1 MFFNKSMNRAQDLG
15 ANDALAQLVGL
26 SDTSDEALS
35 AGVFKDVLWRFLLS
49 WTDPDVVHVE
59 RQAPFLALLPRL
71 LRGAQRP
78 PGRGPLDITR
88 ADCSCAL
95 AGDELQSAV
104 RELLTAIGDG
114 EGGSLGD
121 SRTASRLLHF
131 VRTALEAFGAHS
143 SRLVD
148 LLGGMAAGSDA
159 PPVIVDEILCTISV
173 PLSATDAALTIDVG
187 RQRACALAATGG
199 TVPMR
204 VLLVHQVIWCCEQ
217 IRRATA
223 QSGRL
228 RTERV
233 PPLPMLRSWL
243 ELLVAVYRDGVGGGA
258 DDWRGLL
265 EETAATH
272 YWERHHLDILA
283 MLLPTT
289 TGQPLYPIAT
299 ARTATGVGVALC
311 ASLLRALCGMQPS
324 TWDTAA
330 LGTAT
335 ACVETLAIAAK
346 NGVDHCAFHVSND
359 SHGGR
364 SLLMVLQSI
373 NHACVSAAEV
383 RPHRSSLLVI
393 LVLSGG
399 SEAFC

>member
-1 MFFNKSMNRAQDLG
+1 
-15 ANDALAQLVGL
+15 
-26 SDTSDEALS
+26 
-35 AGVFKDVLWRFLLS
+35 
-49 WTDPDVVHVE
+49 
-59 RQAPFLALLPRL
+59 
-71 LRGAQRP
+71 
-78 PGRGPLDITR
+78 
-88 ADCSCAL
+88 
-95 AGDELQSAV
+95 
-104 RELLTAIGDG
+104 
-114 EGGSLGD
+114 
-121 SRTASRLLHF
+121 
-131 VRTALEAFGAHS
+131 
-143 SRLVD
+143 
-148 LLGGMAAGSDA
+148 
-159 PPVIVDEILCTISV
+159 
-173 PLSATDAALTIDVG
+173 
-187 RQRACALAATGG
+187 
-199 TVPMR
+199 MR

-217 IRRATA
+217 IRRAAA

-228 RTERV
+228 RTESV

-364 SLLMVLQSI
+364 SLLTVLQSI

-383 RPHRSSLLVI
+383 RPHRSSV
-393 LVLSGG
+393 S
-399 SEAFC
+399 